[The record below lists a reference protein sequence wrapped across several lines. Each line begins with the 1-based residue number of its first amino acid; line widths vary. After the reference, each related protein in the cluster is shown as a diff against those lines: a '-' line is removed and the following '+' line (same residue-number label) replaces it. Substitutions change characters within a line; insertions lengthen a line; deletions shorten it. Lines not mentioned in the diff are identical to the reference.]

1 MKYFLFLSLSFLS
14 SLSMA
19 NGEETY
25 KAVCSNC
32 HATGLNK
39 APMLGDKKQWGKL
52 IKEGQAH
59 ITSDGYYGVRAMP
72 AKGGKPDL
80 SVPEFA
86 SAVVYMANQTGA
98 NWSEPDDAMLKDINK
113 RIAKKLS
120 KS

>member
-1 MKYFLFLSLSFLS
+1 MKYFLFFLFSILS
-14 SLSMA
+14 SFSMA

-25 KAVCSNC
+25 KAICANC

-39 APMLGDKKQWGKL
+39 APMLGDRKQWGKL

-72 AKGGKPDL
+72 PKGGKPDL
-80 SVPEFA
+80 TVAEFA
-86 SAVVYMANQTGA
+86 SAVVYMANQAGA
-98 NWSEPDDAMLKDINK
+98 NWSEPDEAMLMDINK
-113 RIAKKLS
+113 RINKKPS